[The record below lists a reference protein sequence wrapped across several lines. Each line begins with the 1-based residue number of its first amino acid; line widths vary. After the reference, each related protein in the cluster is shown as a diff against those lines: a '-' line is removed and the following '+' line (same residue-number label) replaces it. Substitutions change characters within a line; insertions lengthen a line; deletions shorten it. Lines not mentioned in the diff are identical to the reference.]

1 MKTVVEAPHGCKGV
15 WVYPLYY
22 FFVYFFCLFSYAVST
37 YSQKKKHR
45 SARIANR
52 ERLRR
57 RHQAKMVPDIHPSSF
72 CFLVFSVPP
81 PPFFHPTFL
90 KLSLSLFLSSSVKI
104 YFFVFLAAAF
114 LPAAPAAGAVA
125 AFTAFL
131 LVPFGLRCVVQRC
144 VATGLVG

>member
-1 MKTVVEAPHGCKGV
+1 MCG
-15 WVYPLYY
+15 YY
-22 FFVYFFCLFSYAVST
+22 CFFFFVYFFLCCFYLL
-37 YSQKKKHR
+37 QKKR
-45 SARIANR
+45 NTEAQESRT
-52 ERLRR
+52 ERGCVDGIKQSWSRTT
-57 RHQAKMVPDIHPSSF
+57 I
-72 CFLVFSVPP
+72 LVRFAFWFFPVPP
-81 PPFFHPTFL
+81 PFCNPTFL